1 MTLKTH
7 SQSWLSAS
15 WQRCQGAGLNP
26 AAIPDE
32 LRLNTAALDERRQR
46 HGRLLQAVEHSA
58 LPLFN
63 QLMGRTQSRL
73 ILSDPQG
80 FVLQHWGVSRYSQ
93 KLANIA
99 LDTGV
104 NWLEQ
109 YKGTNAIAAALSERQ
124 CVSVI
129 GEQHFI
135 KSHRFM
141 SCTASPLFSP
151 DGELLGALDI
161 TSEQQTHTPK
171 TAILVSSLAQQL
183 ELALLCRLPG
193 AAVRLDLAPQQALLH
208 SGWQG
213 VLVLDLDGRVLGA
226 NPMARQLLKGINLGQ
241 IHQALSPQVLSR
253 GSGRLQQGLVFR
265 TQALEQPQHT
275 KPVVRASQSRES
287 QSRESSAAFKEPRLD
302 QAWQQARKVLVRNIP
317 LLILGE
323 TGVGKE
329 QFVKQLHVQ
338 SSRHQQP
345 FVAVNCAAIP
355 AELVE
360 SELFGYQAGAFTGA
374 SRQGYVGKIRQAH
387 QGSLF
392 LDEIGEM
399 PLAAQSRL
407 LRVLQEREVVPI
419 GSNQAH
425 SVDIQVI
432 AATHMD
438 LPALVQQ
445 GAFRADLYYRL
456 NGLQVT
462 LPALRQRSDL
472 RRLIHKLHQRYRV
485 RPQSLCPVLEQRLLQ
500 YHWPGNL
507 RELDNLMQVACLMA
521 EEFPELNWQTLP
533 ESLQQTL
540 VATEETVTGLVP
552 APGNNLHRQMQT
564 QIRDTWLAC
573 NGNVSEAA
581 RRLGI
586 SRNTLYRKLKALA
599 LK

>member
-80 FVLQHWGVSRYSQ
+80 FVLHHWGVSRYSQ

-104 NWLEQ
+104 NWMEQ

-161 TSEQQTHTPK
+161 TSEQQIHTPK

-485 RPQSLCPVLEQRLLQ
+485 RPQSLCPVLEQQLLQ

-540 VATEETVTGLVP
+540 GAAEEMVTGLAP
-552 APGNNLHRQMQT
+552 APGNNLHRQMQM

>member
-80 FVLQHWGVSRYSQ
+80 FVLHHWGVSRYSQ

-151 DGELLGALDI
+151 AGELLGALDI
-161 TSEQQTHTPK
+161 TSEQQIHTPK

-241 IHQALSPQVLSR
+241 IHQALSPQILSR

-265 TQALEQPQHT
+265 TQALELPQHT
-275 KPVVRASQSRES
+275 KPAVGANLNRENRES
-287 QSRESSAAFKEPRLD
+287 NAAFKEPRLE
-302 QAWQQARKVLVRNIP
+302 QAWQQARKVLARNIP

-338 SSRHQQP
+338 SARHQQP

-472 RRLIHKLHQRYRV
+472 RRLIHKLHQRYRI
-485 RPQSLCPVLEQRLLQ
+485 RPQSLCPVLELQLLQ

-521 EEFPELNWQTLP
+521 EESPELNWHTLP

-540 VATEETVTGLVP
+540 GTAEEAMAGLAP

>member
-80 FVLQHWGVSRYSQ
+80 FVLHHWGVSRYSQ

-161 TSEQQTHTPK
+161 TSEQQIHTPK

-183 ELALLCRLPG
+183 ELALLCRLPS

-275 KPVVRASQSRES
+275 KPVVRASQSG
-287 QSRESSAAFKEPRLD
+287 ESSAAFKEPRLE
-302 QAWQQARKVLVRNIP
+302 QAWQQARKVLARNIP

-338 SSRHQQP
+338 SARHQQP

-485 RPQSLCPVLEQRLLQ
+485 RPQSLCPVLEQQLLQ

-540 VATEETVTGLVP
+540 GTAEEAMAGLAP
-552 APGNNLHRQMQT
+552 APGNNLHSQMQT

>member
-151 DGELLGALDI
+151 AGELLGALDI
-161 TSEQQTHTPK
+161 TSEQQIHTPK

-265 TQALEQPQHT
+265 TQALELPQHT
-275 KPVVRASQSRES
+275 KPVVGANLNREN
-287 QSRESSAAFKEPRLD
+287 RESSADFKEPRLE
-302 QAWQQARKVLVRNIP
+302 QAWQQARKVLARNIP

-472 RRLIHKLHQRYRV
+472 RRLIHKLHQRYRI
-485 RPQSLCPVLEQRLLQ
+485 RPQSLCPVLEQQLLQ

-521 EEFPELNWQTLP
+521 EESPELNWHTLP

-540 VATEETVTGLVP
+540 GAAEEMVTGLAP
-552 APGNNLHRQMQT
+552 APGNNLHRQMQM

>member
-1 MTLKTH
+1 M
-7 SQSWLSAS
+7 
-15 WQRCQGAGLNP
+15 
-26 AAIPDE
+26 E
-32 LRLNTAALDERRQR
+32 
-46 HGRLLQAVEHSA
+46 
-58 LPLFN
+58 
-63 QLMGRTQSRL
+63 
-73 ILSDPQG
+73 
-80 FVLQHWGVSRYSQ
+80 
-93 KLANIA
+93 
-99 LDTGV
+99 
-104 NWLEQ
+104 
-109 YKGTNAIAAALSERQ
+109 
-124 CVSVI
+124 
-129 GEQHFI
+129 
-135 KSHRFM
+135 
-141 SCTASPLFSP
+141 
-151 DGELLGALDI
+151 
-161 TSEQQTHTPK
+161 
-171 TAILVSSLAQQL
+171 
-183 ELALLCRLPG
+183 
-193 AAVRLDLAPQQALLH
+193 
-208 SGWQG
+208 
-213 VLVLDLDGRVLGA
+213 
-226 NPMARQLLKGINLGQ
+226 
-241 IHQALSPQVLSR
+241 
-253 GSGRLQQGLVFR
+253 
-265 TQALEQPQHT
+265 
-275 KPVVRASQSRES
+275 
-287 QSRESSAAFKEPRLD
+287 
-302 QAWQQARKVLVRNIP
+302 QAWQQARKVLARNIP

-338 SSRHQQP
+338 SPRHQQP

-392 LDEIGEM
+392 LDEIGEI

-540 VATEETVTGLVP
+540 GTAEEAIAGLAP
-552 APGNNLHRQMQT
+552 APGNNLHSQMQT

>member
-32 LRLNTAALDERRQR
+32 LRLNTAALDERCQR

-80 FVLQHWGVSRYSQ
+80 FVLHHWGVSRYSQ

-161 TSEQQTHTPK
+161 TSEQQIHTPK

-485 RPQSLCPVLEQRLLQ
+485 RPQSLCPLLEQRLLQ

-540 VATEETVTGLVP
+540 VATEETVTDLAP
-552 APGNNLHRQMQT
+552 APGNNLHCQIQM

>member
-7 SQSWLSAS
+7 YQSWLSAS

-161 TSEQQTHTPK
+161 TSEQQIHTPK

-287 QSRESSAAFKEPRLD
+287 LSRESSAAFKEPRLD

-485 RPQSLCPVLEQRLLQ
+485 RPQSLCPLLEQRLLQ

>member
-161 TSEQQTHTPK
+161 TSEQQIHTPK

-521 EEFPELNWQTLP
+521 EESPELNWQTLP

-540 VATEETVTGLVP
+540 GAAEEMVTGLAP
-552 APGNNLHRQMQT
+552 APGNNLHRQMQM

>member
-161 TSEQQTHTPK
+161 TSEQQIHTPK

-287 QSRESSAAFKEPRLD
+287 QSRESSAAFKEPRLE
-302 QAWQQARKVLVRNIP
+302 QAWQQARKVLARNIP

-472 RRLIHKLHQRYRV
+472 RRLIHKLHQRYRI
-485 RPQSLCPVLEQRLLQ
+485 RPQSLCPVLEQQLLQ

-521 EEFPELNWQTLP
+521 EESPELNWHTLP

-540 VATEETVTGLVP
+540 GAAEEMVTGLAP
-552 APGNNLHRQMQT
+552 APGNNLHRQMQM

>member
-80 FVLQHWGVSRYSQ
+80 FVLHHWGVSRYSQ

-161 TSEQQTHTPK
+161 TSEQQIHTPK

-265 TQALEQPQHT
+265 TQALELPQHT
-275 KPVVRASQSRES
+275 KPVVRANLNRENRES
-287 QSRESSAAFKEPRLD
+287 NASFKEPRLE
-302 QAWQQARKVLVRNIP
+302 QAWQQARKVLARNIP

-338 SSRHQQP
+338 SARHQQP

-507 RELDNLMQVACLMA
+507 RELDNLMQVACLMG

-540 VATEETVTGLVP
+540 GTAEEAMAGLAP
-552 APGNNLHRQMQT
+552 APGNNLHSQMQT

>member
-104 NWLEQ
+104 NWMEQ

-161 TSEQQTHTPK
+161 TSEQQIHTPK

-485 RPQSLCPVLEQRLLQ
+485 RPQSLCPVLEQQLLQ

-540 VATEETVTGLVP
+540 GAAEEMVTGLAP
-552 APGNNLHRQMQT
+552 APGNNLHRQMQM

>member
-161 TSEQQTHTPK
+161 TSEQQIHTPK

-287 QSRESSAAFKEPRLD
+287 QSGESSAAFKEPRLE
-302 QAWQQARKVLVRNIP
+302 QAWQQARKVLARNIP

-338 SSRHQQP
+338 SPRHQQP

-485 RPQSLCPVLEQRLLQ
+485 RPQSLCPVLEQQLLQ

-540 VATEETVTGLVP
+540 GTAEEAMADLAP
-552 APGNNLHRQMQT
+552 APGNNLHSQMQT

>member
-80 FVLQHWGVSRYSQ
+80 FVLHHWGVSRYSQ

-151 DGELLGALDI
+151 AGELLGALDI
-161 TSEQQTHTPK
+161 TSEQQIHTPK

-540 VATEETVTGLVP
+540 VATEDTVTGLVP

>member
-80 FVLQHWGVSRYSQ
+80 FVLHHWGVSRYSQ

-104 NWLEQ
+104 NWMEQ

-161 TSEQQTHTPK
+161 TSEQQIHTPK

-193 AAVRLDLAPQQALLH
+193 AAVRLDLAPQKALLH

-265 TQALEQPQHT
+265 TQALELPQHT

-287 QSRESSAAFKEPRLD
+287 QSGESSAAFKEPRLE
-302 QAWQQARKVLVRNIP
+302 QAWQQARKVLARNIP

-338 SSRHQQP
+338 SPRHQQP

-472 RRLIHKLHQRYRV
+472 RRLIHKLHQRYRI

-540 VATEETVTGLVP
+540 GTAEEAMAGLAL
-552 APGNNLHRQMQT
+552 APGNNLHSQMQM

>member
-80 FVLQHWGVSRYSQ
+80 FVLHHWGVSRYSQ

-104 NWLEQ
+104 NWMEQ

-161 TSEQQTHTPK
+161 TSEQQIHTPK

-193 AAVRLDLAPQQALLH
+193 AAVRLDLAPQKALLH

-265 TQALEQPQHT
+265 TQALELPQHT

-287 QSRESSAAFKEPRLD
+287 QSGESSAAFKEPRLE
-302 QAWQQARKVLVRNIP
+302 QAWQQARKVLARNIP

-338 SSRHQQP
+338 SPRHQQP

-399 PLAAQSRL
+399 SLAAQSRL

-485 RPQSLCPVLEQRLLQ
+485 RPQSLCPVLEQQLLQ

-521 EEFPELNWQTLP
+521 EEFSELNWQTLP

-540 VATEETVTGLVP
+540 GTAEEAMADLAP
-552 APGNNLHRQMQT
+552 APGNNLHSQMQT

>member
-32 LRLNTAALDERRQR
+32 LRLNAAALDERRQR

-80 FVLQHWGVSRYSQ
+80 FVLHHWGVSRYSQ

-104 NWLEQ
+104 NWMEQ

-161 TSEQQTHTPK
+161 TSEQQIHTPK

-265 TQALEQPQHT
+265 TQALELPQHT

-287 QSRESSAAFKEPRLD
+287 QSGESSAAFKEPRLE
-302 QAWQQARKVLVRNIP
+302 QAWQQARKVLARNIP

-338 SSRHQQP
+338 SPRHQQP

-485 RPQSLCPVLEQRLLQ
+485 RPQSLCPVLEQQLLQ

-521 EEFPELNWQTLP
+521 EEFSELNWQTLP

-540 VATEETVTGLVP
+540 GTAEEAMADLAP
-552 APGNNLHRQMQT
+552 APGNNLHSQMQT

-581 RRLGI
+581 RLLGI

>member
-80 FVLQHWGVSRYSQ
+80 FVLQHWGVSHYSQ

-161 TSEQQTHTPK
+161 TSEQQIHTPK

-226 NPMARQLLKGINLGQ
+226 NPMARQLLKGIILGQ
-241 IHQALSPQVLSR
+241 IHQALSPQVLNR

-275 KPVVRASQSRES
+275 KPVVRASQSRE
-287 QSRESSAAFKEPRLD
+287 SRESSAAFKEPRLD

-338 SSRHQQP
+338 SARHQQP

-552 APGNNLHRQMQT
+552 APGNNLHRQMQM

>member
-63 QLMGRTQSRL
+63 HLMGRTQSRL

-80 FVLQHWGVSRYSQ
+80 FVLHHWGVSRYSQ

-104 NWLEQ
+104 NWMEQ

-161 TSEQQTHTPK
+161 TSEQQIHTPK
-171 TAILVSSLAQQL
+171 TAILVSSL
-183 ELALLCRLPG
+183 
-193 AAVRLDLAPQQALLH
+193 DLAPQKALLH

-253 GSGRLQQGLVFR
+253 GRGRLQQGLVFR

-275 KPVVRASQSRES
+275 KPVVRASQSG
-287 QSRESSAAFKEPRLD
+287 ESSAAFKEPRLE
-302 QAWQQARKVLVRNIP
+302 QAWQQARKVLARNIP

-338 SSRHQQP
+338 SARHQQP

-540 VATEETVTGLVP
+540 GTAEEAMAGLAP
-552 APGNNLHRQMQT
+552 APGNNLHSQMQT

>member
-32 LRLNTAALDERRQR
+32 LRLNTVALDERRQR

-80 FVLQHWGVSRYSQ
+80 FVLHHWGVSRYSQ

-161 TSEQQTHTPK
+161 TSEQQIHTPK

-193 AAVRLDLAPQQALLH
+193 AAVRLDLAPQKALLH

-287 QSRESSAAFKEPRLD
+287 QSRESSAAFKEPRLE
-302 QAWQQARKVLVRNIP
+302 QAWQQARKVLARNIP

-485 RPQSLCPVLEQRLLQ
+485 RPQSLCPVLEQQLLQ

-507 RELDNLMQVACLMA
+507 RELDNLMQVACLMT

-540 VATEETVTGLVP
+540 VTAEEAMAGLTP
-552 APGNNLHRQMQT
+552 APGNNLHSQMQM

>member
-151 DGELLGALDI
+151 AGELLGALDI
-161 TSEQQTHTPK
+161 TSEQQIHTPK

-193 AAVRLDLAPQQALLH
+193 AAVRLDLAPQQSLLH

-253 GSGRLQQGLVFR
+253 GSGHLQQGLVFR

-275 KPVVRASQSRES
+275 KPVVRTSQSRES
-287 QSRESSAAFKEPRLD
+287 QSRESSAAFKEPRLE
-302 QAWQQARKVLVRNIP
+302 QAWQQARKVLARNIP

-338 SSRHQQP
+338 SARHQQP

-472 RRLIHKLHQRYRV
+472 RRLIHKLHQRYRI
-485 RPQSLCPVLEQRLLQ
+485 RPQSLCPVLEQQLLQ

-521 EEFPELNWQTLP
+521 EESPELNWYTLP

-540 VATEETVTGLVP
+540 VATEETVTGLIP
-552 APGNNLHRQMQT
+552 APGNNLHRQMQM

>member
-80 FVLQHWGVSRYSQ
+80 FVLHHWGVSRYSQ

-104 NWLEQ
+104 NWMEQ

-135 KSHRFM
+135 KSHRLM

-161 TSEQQTHTPK
+161 TSEQQIHTPK

-193 AAVRLDLAPQQALLH
+193 AAVRLDLAPQKALLH

-275 KPVVRASQSRES
+275 KPVVRASQSG
-287 QSRESSAAFKEPRLD
+287 ESSAAFKEPRLE
-302 QAWQQARKVLVRNIP
+302 QAWQQARKVLARNIP

-338 SSRHQQP
+338 SPRHQQP

-540 VATEETVTGLVP
+540 GTAEEAMAGLAP
-552 APGNNLHRQMQT
+552 APGNNLHSQMQT